1 MGLLGSLATKGA
13 EIAGKGALKTAL
25 TPASG
30 SVAGEVGNAF
40 GGGSLASAAGAAVDI
55 GIDGAVGALSKTG
68 TAAGG
73 LSTGILGHGA
83 FSAGQTVGERLG
95 GTRTDATVDAENRAK
110 AGQSFGQNVWEFTV
124 APGQTVDRLQTGARK
139 MVGEVGDAYD
149 SHQKTKQM
157 EINRRM
163 SRPMSEGY
171 KSNVNYLQGLMSRR

>member
-1 MGLLGSLATKGA
+1 MGLLGSLASKGMK
-13 EIAGKGALKTAL
+13 AGGAVANA
-25 TPASG
+25 PASG
-30 SVAGEVGNAF
+30 SVVGEAAKAA
-40 GGGSLASAAGAAVDI
+40 GGGTAAGAAGTAADI

-73 LSTGILGHGA
+73 LSAGILGHGA

-110 AGQSFGQNVWEFTV
+110 AGQSVLENVGEFML

-149 SHQKTKQM
+149 NHQKAKQM
-157 EINRRM
+157 EINRQM
-163 SRPMSEGY
+163 SRPMSEEY
-171 KSNVNYLQGLMSRR
+171 KSNVNQLQGLLGR